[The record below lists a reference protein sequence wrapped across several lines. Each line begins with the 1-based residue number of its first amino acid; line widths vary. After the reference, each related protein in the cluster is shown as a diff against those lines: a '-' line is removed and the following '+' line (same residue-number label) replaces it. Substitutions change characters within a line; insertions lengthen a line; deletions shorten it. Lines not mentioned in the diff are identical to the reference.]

1 MTKRSSLWLVFL
13 CITVM
18 ATSAS
23 TTAILLRAHFGDV
36 NTGWVLI
43 AIGGCTLLLFV
54 TWTLALAERSRRIK
68 AAARRREREEA
79 RIRRYEQE
87 VNRAHH
93 EAATAEMARKKRDA
107 SLLNRTVA
115 EMIEKAKM
123 DEPTYVLPPAI
134 TYLRGQT
141 QPTRIIAPTQ
151 NRDREALQAQLLR
164 DLMTETG
171 DIRL

>member
-54 TWTLALAERSRRIK
+54 TWTLALADSFK
-68 AAARRREREEA
+68 DAS
-79 RIRRYEQE
+79 
-87 VNRAHH
+87 
-93 EAATAEMARKKRDA
+93 ATA
-107 SLLNRTVA
+107 NV
-115 EMIEKAKM
+115 I
-123 DEPTYVLPPAI
+123 VVNAI
-134 TYLRGQT
+134 LT
-141 QPTRIIAPTQ
+141 PS
-151 NRDREALQAQLLR
+151 
-164 DLMTETG
+164 
-171 DIRL
+171 